1 VIVPL
6 VVTGPPDVVRP
17 VVPPLTSILVTVP
30 APLAGEEIVKFGYVP
45 VTVVAPEPVR
55 ATT

>member
-1 VIVPL
+1 
-6 VVTGPPDVVRP
+6 
-17 VVPPLTSILVTVP
+17 VP

-55 ATT
+55 LTT